1 MKFTDFI
8 KPQNAVESF
17 DRRKT
22 IVFQENNRIYRGI
35 NHNKKA
41 ILRLHIDNGFINAN
55 EKKCDFSMIIPPEPI
70 TPPYFKLE
78 NKNSNKEIH
87 NEIENDEFELTTL
100 QKLYSEAICFL
111 IETKGSDISTAAEQI
126 IKTISDM
133 KTSLGIKKFVGRI
146 VASKCKTQEMN
157 TIQYNKLLRLL
168 MGIKLKYS
176 ISYEPLILSSDRI
189 EENI

>member
-1 MKFTDFI
+1 
-8 KPQNAVESF
+8 
-17 DRRKT
+17 
-22 IVFQENNRIYRGI
+22 
-35 NHNKKA
+35 
-41 ILRLHIDNGFINAN
+41 
-55 EKKCDFSMIIPPEPI
+55 MIIPPEPI

-176 ISYEPLILSSDRI
+176 ISYEPLILSSDRV